1 MLICE
6 ENRISEMELAT
17 DEMSQ
22 QFTFNLQT
30 GSDNGISNT
39 ESVSDGEMSVA
50 EFWIVTAKYFTP
62 LCENCNNL

>member
-1 MLICE
+1 
-6 ENRISEMELAT
+6 MELAT

-30 GSDNGISNT
+30 GSDKGCSNS
-39 ESVSDGEMSVA
+39 ESASNGEMSVA
-50 EFWIVTAKYFTP
+50 EFWIVAVKYFTP